1 LSNTINQ
8 GETPVSEEQIAMGE
22 EFSALTEEA
31 GHSGDQRLPAK
42 DSNSGLNDRAKVRIL
57 WTHTAGFRGAFA
69 GAIGVMAVAYVFM
82 FGAPLLATFSIDA
95 ILAGESFKTE
105 SWIEALAS
113 GVSPSGQPSMMIY
126 LLLAAAGTIILT
138 AMAGACLYVRG
149 RLIAK
154 ASEGIVRRLRDRL
167 FDHIEHL
174 PSQFHDHADTGDL
187 VQRCTSDMET
197 IRVFLSGQV
206 VEISRAILMLIVVM
220 PILFAL
226 DTRMAWL
233 SLVTMPFLYV
243 AAVFFFRR
251 VKKLFEI
258 VDESEAELTTV
269 LQENLTGIR
278 VVRAF
283 ARQDFETEKFAVKNA
298 AFRDNT
304 NRLIGLMGIYYGFS
318 DIVCLGQIGLLLI
331 AGAIFVTDGSLSVGT
346 LFAFITYEGMII
358 WPIRHMGRVLTDSGK
373 AIVSMGRLAEILSE
387 PIETQNERTPGKRLT
402 GELTFRDIHFSYGEA
417 TVLKDISFHVESGE
431 TIALL
436 GPPGSGK
443 STIAQLLLRLY
454 DYGTGSILLDGVE
467 LSSLNR
473 KYVRSQISIVLQE
486 AFLYSNSIEGN
497 LKIGRLDATHEEIV
511 QAAEDACIH
520 ESIESFPRGY
530 ASMVGERGVTL
541 SGGQRQR
548 IALARALLK
557 APPILILDDALS
569 AVDTDTESQI
579 LEALKARRAHQTT
592 IIIAHRLS
600 TVMHADK
607 ILMLHDGEI
616 IQRGN
621 HDSLSRTEGVYQ
633 RLCAIQGAIQE
644 QIEQDVAEV
653 DET

>member
-1 LSNTINQ
+1 
-8 GETPVSEEQIAMGE
+8 M
-22 EFSALTEEA
+22 TEEVV
-31 GHSGDQRLPAK
+31 
-42 DSNSGLNDRAKVRIL
+42 NDRKKVRLL
-57 WTHTAGFRGAFA
+57 WTHTEGYRGAF
-69 GAIGVMAVAYVFM
+69 GMAILAMAIAYVFM
-82 FGAPLLATFSIDA
+82 FGAPLLAAFSIDA
-95 ILAGESFKTE
+95 IRAGEEFSPAPGTILIAQFF
-105 SWIEALAS
+105 SGNDIPGMMAYLALA
-113 GVSPSGQPSMMIY
+113 
-126 LLLAAAGTIILT
+126 ATGTILLT
-138 AMAGACLYVRG
+138 AIAGGFLYLRG
-149 RLIAK
+149 RYIAF

-174 PSQFHDHADTGDL
+174 PSTFHDTADTGDL

-206 VEISRAILMLIVVM
+206 IEISRAFLMLIVVL

-226 DTRMAWL
+226 DARMAWL
-233 SLVTMPFLYV
+233 SLTTLPLLLI
-243 AAVFFFRR
+243 AAIFFFQR
-251 VKKLFEI
+251 VKKIFES
-258 VDESEAELTTV
+258 VDKAEAELTTV
-269 LQENLTGIR
+269 IQENLTGIR

-283 ARQDFETEKFAVKNA
+283 ARQEFEIEKFALKNKT
-298 AFRDNT
+298 FRDHN

-331 AGAIFVTDGSLSVGT
+331 VGGLWVMDGTLTVGT
-346 LFAFITYEGMII
+346 LFAFLTYEGMII

-373 AIVSMGRLAEILSE
+373 AIVSIGRLAEILSE
-387 PIETQNERTPGKRLT
+387 PIESQNEVAPSNRLK
-402 GELTFRDIHFSYGEA
+402 GRIEFRDVSFAYANPRILNNLSF
-417 TVLKDISFHVESGE
+417 TVEPGE
-431 TIALL
+431 TLALL

-454 DYGTGSILLDGVE
+454 DYHNGSIRLDDHE
-467 LSSLNR
+467 LNTLNR

-486 AFLYSNSIEGN
+486 PFLYSNTIEGN
-497 LKIGRLDATHEEIV
+497 LKIGRLDATFEEIK
-511 QAAEDACIH
+511 QAAMDACIFD
-520 ESIESFPRGY
+520 SIERFPRGFD
-530 ASMVGERGVTL
+530 SQVGERGVTL

-579 LEALKARRAHQTT
+579 LGALKNRRHHQTT
-592 IIIAHRLS
+592 IIVAHRLS

-621 HDSLSRTEGVYQ
+621 HESLSRVKGVYQ
-633 RLCAIQGAIQE
+633 RLCSIQGAIQD
-644 QIEQDVAEV
+644 QIQHDIEEV
-653 DET
+653 RDHD

>member
-1 LSNTINQ
+1 MTV
-8 GETPVSEEQIAMGE
+8 EVV
-22 EFSALTEEA
+22 
-31 GHSGDQRLPAK
+31 
-42 DSNSGLNDRAKVRIL
+42 NDRTKVRLL
-57 WTHTAGFRGAFA
+57 WTHTEGYRGAF
-69 GAIGVMAVAYVFM
+69 GMAILAMAIAYVFM
-82 FGAPLLATFSIDA
+82 FGAPLLAAFSIDA
-95 ILAGESFKTE
+95 IHAGDDFSPDARVMQIAQLF
-105 SWIEALAS
+105 S
-113 GVSPSGQPSMMIY
+113 GNAAPGMMSY
-126 LLLAAAGTIILT
+126 LILAAAGTILLT
-138 AMAGACLYVRG
+138 AIAGGFLYLRG
-149 RLIAK
+149 RYVAL

-174 PSQFHDHADTGDL
+174 PSTFHDTADTGDL

-206 VEISRAILMLIVVM
+206 IEISRAFLMLIVVL
-220 PILFAL
+220 PILFTL
-226 DTRMAWL
+226 DIRMAWL
-233 SLVTMPFLYV
+233 SLATMPLLFV
-243 AAVFFFRR
+243 AAIFFFKR
-251 VKKLFEI
+251 VKKLFET
-258 VDESEAELTTV
+258 VDEAEAELTTV
-269 LQENLTGIR
+269 IQENLTGIR

-283 ARQDFETEKFAVKNA
+283 ARQEFEIEKFAGKNR
-298 AFRDNT
+298 AFRDHN

-331 AGAIFVTDGSLSVGT
+331 VGGHWVMDASLTIGT
-346 LFAFITYEGMII
+346 LFAFLTYEGMII

-387 PIETQNERTPGKRLT
+387 PIESQNEVAPANRLR
-402 GELTFRDIHFSYGEA
+402 GRITFQNVSFAYANPRILKNLSF
-417 TVLKDISFHVESGE
+417 TVEPGE
-431 TIALL
+431 TLALL

-454 DYGTGSILLDGVE
+454 DYRDGSVRLDDHELGT
-467 LSSLNR
+467 LNR

-486 AFLYSNSIEGN
+486 PFLYSNTIEGN
-497 LKIGRLDATHEEIV
+497 LKIGRLDATFEEIK
-511 QAAEDACIH
+511 QATVDARIFDA
-520 ESIESFPRGY
+520 IESFPRGFD
-530 ASMVGERGVTL
+530 SQVGERGVTL

-579 LEALKARRAHQTT
+579 LEALKKRRHHQTT

-607 ILMLHDGEI
+607 ILMLHEGEI

-621 HDSLSRTEGVYQ
+621 HESLSKVEGVYQ
-633 RLCAIQGAIQE
+633 RLCAIQGAIQD
-644 QIEQDVAEV
+644 QIEQDIAEV
-653 DET
+653 QNHE

>member
-1 LSNTINQ
+1 MTKEVVNDKKK
-8 GETPVSEEQIAMGE
+8 A
-22 EFSALTEEA
+22 
-31 GHSGDQRLPAK
+31 RL
-42 DSNSGLNDRAKVRIL
+42 L
-57 WTHTAGFRGAFA
+57 WSHTGGYRGAF
-69 GAIGVMAVAYVFM
+69 GIAILTMAIAYVFM
-82 FGAPLLATFSIDA
+82 FGAPLLAAFSIDA
-95 ILAGESFKTE
+95 IRAGEDFSPDPTAIRIAQFFSGKDTPGM
-105 SWIEALAS
+105 LA
-113 GVSPSGQPSMMIY
+113 Y
-126 LLLAAAGTIILT
+126 LALAAAGTILLT
-138 AMAGACLYVRG
+138 AIAGGFLYLRG
-149 RLIAK
+149 RYIAL
-154 ASEGIVRRLRDRL
+154 ASEGIVRRLRDRV

-174 PSQFHDHADTGDL
+174 PATFHDTADTGDL

-206 VEISRAILMLIVVM
+206 IEISRAFLMLLVVL

-233 SLVTMPFLYV
+233 SLATLPLLLI
-243 AAVFFFRR
+243 AAIFFFHR
-251 VKKLFEI
+251 VKKIFET
-258 VDESEAELTTV
+258 VDKAEAELTTV

-283 ARQDFETEKFAVKNA
+283 ARQEFEIEKFAGKNR
-298 AFRDNT
+298 AFRDHN

-331 AGAIFVTDGSLSVGT
+331 VGGLWVMDATLTVGT
-346 LFAFITYEGMII
+346 LFAFLTYEGMII

-373 AIVSMGRLAEILSE
+373 AIVSIGRLAEILSE
-387 PIETQNERTPGKRLT
+387 PIESQNEIAPSNRLD
-402 GELTFRDIHFSYGEA
+402 GRITFQD
-417 TVLKDISFHVESGE
+417 VSFAYANPSILNNLSFTTEPGE
-431 TIALL
+431 TLALL

-454 DYGTGSILLDGVE
+454 DYHDGSIRLDDHE
-467 LSSLNR
+467 LNTLNR

-486 AFLYSNSIEGN
+486 PFLYSNSIEGN
-497 LKIGRLDATHEEIV
+497 LKIGRLDATFEEIK
-511 QAAEDACIH
+511 QATIDACIFD
-520 ESIESFPRGY
+520 SIENFPRGFD
-530 ASMVGERGVTL
+530 SQVGERGVTL

-548 IALARALLK
+548 IAIARALLK

-579 LEALKARRAHQTT
+579 LEALKNRRHHQTT

-621 HDSLSRTEGVYQ
+621 HDSLSRVEGVYQ
-633 RLCAIQGAIQE
+633 RLCAIQGAIQN
-644 QIEQDVAEV
+644 QIEHDIAEV
-653 DET
+653 RDHD

>member
-1 LSNTINQ
+1 
-8 GETPVSEEQIAMGE
+8 M
-22 EFSALTEEA
+22 
-31 GHSGDQRLPAK
+31 
-42 DSNSGLNDRAKVRIL
+42 
-57 WTHTAGFRGAFA
+57 
-69 GAIGVMAVAYVFM
+69 AIAYVFM
-82 FGAPLLATFSIDA
+82 FGAPLLAAFSIDA
-95 ILAGESFKTE
+95 IRAGEDFSPDPTAIRIAQFFSGNDTPGM
-105 SWIEALAS
+105 LA
-113 GVSPSGQPSMMIY
+113 Y
-126 LLLAAAGTIILT
+126 LALAAAGTILLT
-138 AMAGACLYVRG
+138 AIAGGFLYLRG
-149 RLIAK
+149 RYIAL

-174 PSQFHDHADTGDL
+174 PATFHDTADTGDL

-206 VEISRAILMLIVVM
+206 IEISRAFLMLLVVL

-233 SLVTMPFLYV
+233 SLATLPLLLI
-243 AAVFFFRR
+243 AAIFFFHR
-251 VKKLFEI
+251 VKKIFET
-258 VDESEAELTTV
+258 VDKAEAELTTV
-269 LQENLTGIR
+269 IQENLTGIR

-283 ARQDFETEKFAVKNA
+283 ARQEFEIEKFAGKNR
-298 AFRDNT
+298 AFRDHN

-331 AGAIFVTDGSLSVGT
+331 VGGLWVMDATLTVGT
-346 LFAFITYEGMII
+346 LFAFLTYEGMII

-373 AIVSMGRLAEILSE
+373 AIVSIGRLAEILSE
-387 PIETQNERTPGKRLT
+387 PIESQNEIAPSNRLD
-402 GELTFRDIHFSYGEA
+402 GRITFQD
-417 TVLKDISFHVESGE
+417 VSFAYANPSILNNLSFTAEPGE
-431 TIALL
+431 TLALL

-454 DYGTGSILLDGVE
+454 DYHDGSIRLDDHE
-467 LSSLNR
+467 LNTLNR

-486 AFLYSNSIEGN
+486 PFLYSNSIEGN
-497 LKIGRLDATHEEIV
+497 LKIGRLDATFEEIK
-511 QAAEDACIH
+511 QAAIDACIFD
-520 ESIESFPRGY
+520 SIENFPRGFD
-530 ASMVGERGVTL
+530 SQVGERGVTL

-548 IALARALLK
+548 IAIARALLK

-579 LEALKARRAHQTT
+579 LEALKNRRHHQTT

-621 HDSLSRTEGVYQ
+621 HDSLSRVEGVYQ
-633 RLCAIQGAIQE
+633 RLCAIQGAIQN
-644 QIEQDVAEV
+644 QIEHDIAEV
-653 DET
+653 RDHD